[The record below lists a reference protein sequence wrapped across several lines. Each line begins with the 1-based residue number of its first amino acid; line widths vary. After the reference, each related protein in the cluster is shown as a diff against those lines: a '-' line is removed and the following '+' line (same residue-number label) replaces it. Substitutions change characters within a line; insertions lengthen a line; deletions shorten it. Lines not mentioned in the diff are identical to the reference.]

1 MFSQFFEKKH
11 LRLNG
16 TFKNL
21 SQTGLTEHHTPKSSI
36 KSLSKL
42 NCQSSQ
48 KLISTSPFNPRS
60 KSPLNHNIPKAFPVT
75 PKTTNFPYKDDKISG
90 FFFSQNLS

>member
-11 LRLNG
+11 LKING

-21 SQTGLTEHHTPKSSI
+21 SQTGLNEHHTPKSSI
-36 KSLSKL
+36 KSLAKA

-48 KLISTSPFNPRS
+48 KLISTSPFNARS
-60 KSPLNHNIPKAFPVT
+60 KSPISQTTQKNLTNT
-75 PKTTNFPYKDDKISG
+75 PKTVTTVPHKEKESEKYIGKMKK
-90 FFFSQNLS
+90 